1 MGLDLVKALK
11 APFSAE
17 GWVSKLLVGGILI
30 CIPIV
35 NFITMGYM
43 VKYGKNLLNKDE
55 SLPSYSNIGDLFV
68 SGIKLFIGSIIL
80 SIPVMLL
87 CFIISMLFSKTVFV
101 STLLIYLIYFVY
113 YFIAMVLMIRFS
125 LDEKILSMIDF
136 QSAFDIF
143 NGNKNLLSFILL
155 FIASSLAYGIVVT
168 ICCIT
173 IIGVILVPFLVYAS
187 LLSLYNLSAQFVVS
201 APKFEEVKLSIK

>member
-11 APFSAE
+11 APFSSE
-17 GWVSKLLVGGILI
+17 GWIAKLLVGGILL
-30 CIPIV
+30 CIPIA
-35 NFITMGYM
+35 NFITMGYF
-43 VKYGKNLLNKDE
+43 VKYAKNLLNKDE
-55 SLPSYSNIGDLFV
+55 SLPSYSSMGNLFS
-68 SGIKLFIGSIIL
+68 SGVKLFIGSIIL
-80 SIPVMLL
+80 GIPVMLL
-87 CFIISMLFSKTVFV
+87 CFIISMLFSESVFV
-101 STLLIYLIYFVY
+101 STLLVYLVYFVY
-113 YFIAMVLMIRFS
+113 YFIAMVLIIRFS

-173 IIGVILVPFLVYAS
+173 IIGIIPFS
-187 LLSLYNLSAQFVVS
+187 
-201 APKFEEVKLSIK
+201 KISITA